1 MLTDVLLD
9 AQRRGF
15 IGPGAIEPHVA
26 HAERFVA
33 AVGAIRGPG
42 LDLGSG
48 GGLPGL
54 VFALGQPDS
63 EWVLLDANARR
74 AEFLVWAVQE
84 LGLADRVVVDHRRAE
99 LAGRDPDRRAAMA
112 LVVSRSFGPPPVV
125 AECAAPFLRVGG
137 RLVVSEPPEA
147 ADRWPI
153 EGLAALGL
161 EPDPLDTAGFVRFRQ
176 AVPCPDRYPRRDGVP
191 AKRPLF

>member
-1 MLTDVLLD
+1 
-9 AQRRGF
+9 
-15 IGPGAIEPHVA
+15 
-26 HAERFVA
+26 
-33 AVGAIRGPG
+33 
-42 LDLGSG
+42 
-48 GGLPGL
+48 
-54 VFALGQPDS
+54 
-63 EWVLLDANARR
+63 
-74 AEFLVWAVQE
+74 
-84 LGLADRVVVDHRRAE
+84 
-99 LAGRDPDRRAAMA
+99 LAGRDPDRRAAMG

-176 AVPCPDRYPRRDGVP
+176 TFPCPDRYPRRDGVP